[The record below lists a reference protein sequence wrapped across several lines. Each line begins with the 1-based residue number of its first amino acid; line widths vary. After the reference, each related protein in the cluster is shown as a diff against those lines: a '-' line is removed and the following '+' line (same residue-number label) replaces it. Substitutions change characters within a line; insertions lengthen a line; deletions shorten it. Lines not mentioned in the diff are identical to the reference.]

1 MYFAWTDAVQL
12 SFMSWGVV
20 AQFSNELPWHKLQS
34 NKAKL
39 VLRDSQSP
47 FRKSEQ
53 AVQCGKISGRLI
65 MGCAPPAVTAGT
77 QVLIGKF
84 SSPPFYASR
93 WVVSRPVFQHVMVQ
107 VRCTG
112 AGISLHCCQILTLWG
127 TDSSALSS
135 ELFPIPCS
143 PQMAP
148 AAPEVVSRFTSTLHQ
163 PSTIL
168 FTKSIEQT
176 DMRQKNHLVCSK
188 RFLCSSSLWAGWN
201 SSPCVACVCLH
212 ALDSKIFWQSRR
224 WCSLPDTS
232 KS

>member
-1 MYFAWTDAVQL
+1 MAQTAKQQSQASPKGLTITVQKIRASCSVWKNFRPSDYGVCTTSSDSRNPSAHWKVL
-12 SFMSWGVV
+12 LTSILCFKMSCISPSVSARDGSGGVHRSWYQPSLLPDIDFMGS
-20 AQFSNELPWHKLQS
+20 
-34 NKAKL
+34 
-39 VLRDSQSP
+39 
-47 FRKSEQ
+47 
-53 AVQCGKISGRLI
+53 
-65 MGCAPPAVTAGT
+65 
-77 QVLIGKF
+77 
-84 SSPPFYASR
+84 
-93 WVVSRPVFQHVMVQ
+93 
-107 VRCTG
+107 
-112 AGISLHCCQILTLWG
+112 

-148 AAPEVVSRFTSTLHQ
+148 AAPEVVSRSASTLHQ

-176 DMRQKNHLVCSK
+176 DTRQKNHLVCSK

-224 WCSLPDTS
+224 
-232 KS
+232 